1 MLKIKLS
8 KQSVKFI
15 QKLTPKHQQQIAL
28 KIQEIRMKK
37 GSHDSKQ
44 LKNSPYFRADVG
56 EYRVIYEIEDDTILL
71 VTLIGK
77 RNDDDVYKKLSRQ
90 SPKSYTEK

>member
-15 QKLTPKHQQQIAL
+15 KKLTSKHQQQIAL
-28 KIQEIRMKK
+28 KIQEIRVKK

-56 EYRVIYEIEDDTILL
+56 EYRVIYEIEGDVMLL
-71 VTLIGK
+71 VVLIGK
-77 RNDDDVYKKLSRQ
+77 RNDGDVYKKLSR
-90 SPKSYTEK
+90 K